1 MLCQGLQNISFLL
14 CLQKEILSRW
24 EGLRYLY
31 FLKMFE
37 MVERCQNCKGKVGAQ
52 KRGSLVKNIYLS
64 LNLQLI
70 TEMFGEQRLE
80 IFHEFS

>member
-1 MLCQGLQNISFLL
+1 M
-14 CLQKEILSRW
+14 

-31 FLKMFE
+31 FLNMFE
-37 MVERCQNCKGKVGAQ
+37 MTERYGNCKGKVGAQ
-52 KRGSLVKNIYLS
+52 KIGNLVKNTYLS
-64 LNLQLI
+64 LNLQLA